1 MLPPASTQSPVR
13 SGKVIRAQPRNLWQ
27 ITNTIFS
34 KIFWADSSQAR
45 AADDFNGGVIFRA
58 LAEGWDSLSEADQ
71 SNPVVQIL
79 REYDETL
86 WEGFD
91 PVNRLAIA
99 YKNQYLIKVGLN
111 LHPSTLV

>member
-1 MLPPASTQSPVR
+1 
-13 SGKVIRAQPRNLWQ
+13 VIRAQPRNLWQ

-58 LAEGWDSLSEADQ
+58 LAEGWDSLSETDQ

-91 PVNRLAIA
+91 PVIRLAIA